1 MGNVGTDHIA
11 GMLAKA
17 LLQRRAQSRVSVFD
31 CDDDEAFDEE

>member
-1 MGNVGTDHIA
+1 MGNAGTDHIA

-17 LLQRRAQSRVSVFD
+17 LLQRRVQSRVSVFD